1 MFVIKLHAEHL
12 DWAETNAIVW
22 QQIDIKSRP
31 NFCLENI
38 CDETIDKTR
47 LVINMMLYGLDF
59 FLSLRQPERDSFLK
73 HFNIWAIMVLKT
85 LFNNMLHKMS
95 ANKKLERFGLSA

>member
-1 MFVIKLHAEHL
+1 MIKLHAERL
-12 DWAETNAIVW
+12 NWAETNAIVW
-22 QQIDIKSRP
+22 QQIDKKSRP

-38 CDETIDKTR
+38 CDETIHKTG

-73 HFNIWAIMVLKT
+73 YSNIWAVIVLKPS
-85 LFNNMLHKMS
+85 FNNMLYKMS